1 LPEAEWFA
9 TIPTFCVTAQE
20 LNAPMNFLLTN
31 DDGIDA
37 PGLRL
42 LVEVARDFGDVI
54 VVAPDGVRSGCGHQV
69 TNERPLALTNVRP
82 NEFACDGTPA
92 DCVRL
97 GLRQILPHADW
108 VLSGV
113 NDGGNLGIDVYM
125 SGTVAAVREA
135 VLLGTP
141 GIALSQYV
149 TRKDSVDWPSRA
161 GLLRTVLAK
170 LLDQRP
176 PENSFWNVNFP
187 IWEPSQPEPQI
198 IDCQL
203 DLNRHDVRF
212 EPHEDRW
219 HYRGIYRDR
228 PRTAGHDVDV
238 CFSGHIAL
246 TKLTIGG

>member
-1 LPEAEWFA
+1 MKL
-9 TIPTFCVTAQE
+9 
-20 LNAPMNFLLTN
+20 LLTN

-42 LVEVARDFGDVI
+42 LAEIARDFGEVI

-69 TNERPLALTNVRP
+69 TNDRPLALTEVRP
-82 NEFACDGTPA
+82 GEFACDGTPA
-92 DCVRL
+92 DCARL
-97 GLRQILPHADW
+97 GLRHIAPDADF

-149 TRKDSVDWPSRA
+149 GRKDSVDWPSR
-161 GLLRTVLAK
+161 GVMLRGVLIQLLASPLP
-170 LLDQRP
+170 DG
-176 PENSFWNVNFP
+176 FWNVNFP

-198 IDCQL
+198 IECRL

-212 EPHEDRW
+212 EPLEDRW
-219 HYRGIYRDR
+219 HYRGVYRDR
-228 PRTAGHDVDV
+228 PRTDGHDVDV
-238 CFSGHIAL
+238 CFGGQIAL
-246 TKLTIGG
+246 TRLTIGG

>member
-1 LPEAEWFA
+1 MKL
-9 TIPTFCVTAQE
+9 
-20 LNAPMNFLLTN
+20 LLTN
-31 DDGIDA
+31 DDGIEA

-42 LVEVARDFGDVI
+42 LAEVARDFGEVI

-69 TNERPLALTNVRP
+69 TNDRPLALTEVRP
-82 NEFACDGTPA
+82 GEFACDGTPA
-92 DCVRL
+92 DCARL
-97 GLRQILPHADW
+97 GLKHIASDVDW

-149 TRKDSVDWPSRA
+149 GRKNSVDWPSR
-161 GLLRTVLAK
+161 GVLLRGVLSQ
-170 LLDQRP
+170 LLTSSPRDG
-176 PENSFWNVNFP
+176 FWNVNFP

-198 IDCQL
+198 IECRL

-212 EPHEDRW
+212 EPLEDRW

-228 PRTAGHDVDV
+228 PRTNGHDVDV
-238 CFSGHIAL
+238 CFGGQIAL
-246 TKLTIGG
+246 TRLTIGG

>member
-1 LPEAEWFA
+1 
-9 TIPTFCVTAQE
+9 
-20 LNAPMNFLLTN
+20 MKFLLTN

-42 LVEVARDFGDVI
+42 LAEIARDFGEVI

-69 TNERPLALTNVRP
+69 TNDRPLALTEVRP
-82 NEFACDGTPA
+82 GEFACDGTPA
-92 DCVRL
+92 DCTRL
-97 GLRQILPHADW
+97 GLRHIASNVDF

-149 TRKDSVDWPSRA
+149 GRKDSVDWPSRA
-161 GLLRTVLAK
+161 SLLRNVLTQ
-170 LLDQRP
+170 LLASP
-176 PENSFWNVNFP
+176 PPDGFWNVNFP
-187 IWEPSQPEPQI
+187 IWEPSQPHPKIVE
-198 IDCQL
+198 CRL

-212 EPHEDRW
+212 ESHEDRW

-228 PRTAGHDVDV
+228 PRTDGHDVDV
-238 CFSGHIAL
+238 CFGGNIAL
-246 TKLTIGG
+246 TRLTLGG

>member
-1 LPEAEWFA
+1 MKL
-9 TIPTFCVTAQE
+9 
-20 LNAPMNFLLTN
+20 LLTN

-42 LVEVARDFGDVI
+42 LAQIARDFGEVI

-69 TNERPLALTNVRP
+69 TNDRPLALTEVRP
-82 NEFACDGTPA
+82 GEFACDGTPA
-92 DCVRL
+92 DCTRL
-97 GLRQILPHADW
+97 GLRHIVPDADF

-113 NDGGNLGIDVYM
+113 NDGGNLGVDVYM

-149 TRKDSVDWPSRA
+149 GRKDSVDWPSR
-161 GLLRTVLAK
+161 GVLLRGVLSQ
-170 LLDQRP
+170 LLASP
-176 PENSFWNVNFP
+176 PPDGFWNVNFP
-187 IWEPSQPEPQI
+187 IWEPSQPEPQLVE
-198 IDCQL
+198 CRL

-212 EPHEDRW
+212 EPLDERW

-228 PRTAGHDVDV
+228 PRTHGHDVDV
-238 CFSGHIAL
+238 CFGGHIAL
-246 TKLTIGG
+246 TRLTISG

>member
-1 LPEAEWFA
+1 MKL
-9 TIPTFCVTAQE
+9 
-20 LNAPMNFLLTN
+20 LLTN

-42 LVEVARDFGDVI
+42 LAEIARDFGEVI

-69 TNERPLALTNVRP
+69 TNDRPLALTEVRP
-82 NEFACDGTPA
+82 GEFACDGTPA
-92 DCVRL
+92 DCTRL
-97 GLRQILPHADW
+97 GLRHIAPDVDF

-113 NDGGNLGIDVYM
+113 NDGGNLGVDVYM

-149 TRKDSVDWPSRA
+149 GRKDSVDWPSR
-161 GLLRTVLAK
+161 GVMLRGVLIQLLASPLP
-170 LLDQRP
+170 DG
-176 PENSFWNVNFP
+176 FWNVNFP

-198 IDCQL
+198 IECRL

-212 EPHEDRW
+212 EPLEDRW
-219 HYRGIYRDR
+219 HYRGVYRDR
-228 PRTAGHDVDV
+228 PRTDGHDVDV
-238 CFSGHIAL
+238 CFGGQIAL
-246 TKLTIGG
+246 TRLTIGG

>member
-1 LPEAEWFA
+1 
-9 TIPTFCVTAQE
+9 
-20 LNAPMNFLLTN
+20 MKFLLTN
-31 DDGIDA
+31 DDGIEA

-42 LVEVARDFGDVI
+42 LAEVARDFGEVI

-69 TNERPLALTNVRP
+69 TNDRPLALTEVRP
-82 NEFACDGTPA
+82 GEFACDGTPA
-92 DCVRL
+92 DCARL
-97 GLRQILPHADW
+97 GLRHIAPDADF

-149 TRKDSVDWPSRA
+149 GRKDSVHWPSRA
-161 GLLRTVLAK
+161 GLLRNVLTQ
-170 LLDQRP
+170 LLASP
-176 PENSFWNVNFP
+176 PTDGFWNVNFP
-187 IWEPSQPEPQI
+187 IWEPSQPHPQI
-198 IDCQL
+198 MECRL

-212 EPHEDRW
+212 ESLEDRW

-228 PRTAGHDVDV
+228 PRTDGHDVDV
-238 CFSGHIAL
+238 CFGGNIAL
-246 TKLTIGG
+246 TRLTIGG

>member
-1 LPEAEWFA
+1 MKL
-9 TIPTFCVTAQE
+9 
-20 LNAPMNFLLTN
+20 LLTN

-42 LVEVARDFGDVI
+42 LAEIARDFGEVI

-69 TNERPLALTNVRP
+69 TNDRPLALTEVRP
-82 NEFACDGTPA
+82 GEFACDGTPA
-92 DCVRL
+92 DCTRL
-97 GLRQILPHADW
+97 GLRHIAPDVDF

-113 NDGGNLGIDVYM
+113 NDGGNLGVDVYM

-149 TRKDSVDWPSRA
+149 GRKDSVDWPSRGA
-161 GLLRTVLAK
+161 LLRGVLRQ
-170 LLDQRP
+170 LLASP
-176 PENSFWNVNFP
+176 PPDGFWNVNFP
-187 IWEPSQPEPQI
+187 IWEPSQPEPQLVE
-198 IDCQL
+198 CRL

-212 EPHEDRW
+212 EPLDDRW

-228 PRTAGHDVDV
+228 PRSDGHDVDV
-238 CFSGHIAL
+238 CFGGQIAL
-246 TKLTIGG
+246 TRLTIGG

>member
-1 LPEAEWFA
+1 MKL
-9 TIPTFCVTAQE
+9 
-20 LNAPMNFLLTN
+20 LLTN

-42 LVEVARDFGDVI
+42 LAQIARDFGEVI

-69 TNERPLALTNVRP
+69 TNDRPLALTEVRP
-82 NEFACDGTPA
+82 GEFACDGTPA
-92 DCVRL
+92 DCTRL
-97 GLRQILPHADW
+97 GLRHIAPDVDF

-113 NDGGNLGIDVYM
+113 NDGGNLGVDVYM

-149 TRKDSVDWPSRA
+149 GRKDSVDWPSR
-161 GLLRTVLAK
+161 GILLRGVLSQ
-170 LLDQRP
+170 LLASP
-176 PENSFWNVNFP
+176 PPDGFWNVNFP
-187 IWEPSQPEPQI
+187 IWEPSQPKPQI
-198 IDCQL
+198 IECRL

-212 EPHEDRW
+212 EPLEDRW

-228 PRTAGHDVDV
+228 PRSDGHDVDV
-238 CFSGHIAL
+238 CFGGQIAL
-246 TKLTIGG
+246 TRLTIGG